1 MQNQREERVYRVR
14 FKGELLPG
22 YSKES
27 VILAVAKAYNQ
38 APDDIA
44 RWFVP
49 GGVNLRE
56 EATYQ
61 EALQL
66 EGYFRR
72 QGMVVHIESLSGS
85 NESQVEDASH
95 NAENTATSANASVND
110 QVNSDT
116 AIPSSK
122 QPSGQSIE
130 QSAEQST
137 TQEASANAHNQD
149 ENIDPNEKARRELE
163 EMLKHNQSGEMTLEK
178 LQQTLSQLNLALIP
192 QELKD
197 FRPASLLKR
206 LGAFIIDFVIL
217 SFVFQIVIL
226 NLLIMLGFVDGN
238 IFERYLGL
246 LNESNGS
253 LEMMLNSPDMI
264 DALNQIVMS
273 LAPWYVIT
281 YLAYFVLQERFYGA
295 TLGKKLFR
303 IRIYSLVT
311 GSVLRWNTVVL
322 RTIFFFLGLQV
333 LSYIPVIGI
342 FLFAM
347 TMFVALRDPLYRRSF
362 YDRVTKTV
370 VGSIDTREIK

>member
-66 EGYFRR
+66 EGYFRQ
-72 QGMVVHIESLSGS
+72 QGMVVHIESLLDADV
-85 NESQVEDASH
+85 SQVEDASL
-95 NAENTATSANASVND
+95 NAENRATSVNASANDQASSDTATS
-110 QVNSDT
+110 
-116 AIPSSK
+116 ISK
-122 QPSGQSIE
+122 QSPE
-130 QSAEQST
+130 QSSEQST
-137 TQEASANAHNQD
+137 TQEASANSHNQD

-217 SFVFQIVIL
+217 SFVFQIVVL
-226 NLLIMLGFVDGN
+226 NLLIMLGLVDGN

-253 LEMMLNSPDMI
+253 LETMLNNPDMI

-347 TMFVALRDPLYRRSF
+347 TMFVALRDPLYRRSL

-370 VGSIDTREIK
+370 VGSIENREIK

>member
-38 APDDIA
+38 APDNIA

-66 EGYFRR
+66 EGYFRQ
-72 QGMVVHIESLSGS
+72 QGMVVHIESLSDADVS
-85 NESQVEDASH
+85 PVEDASL
-95 NAENTATSANASVND
+95 NAENRATSVNASANDQARSDTATS
-110 QVNSDT
+110 
-116 AIPSSK
+116 ISK
-122 QPSGQSIE
+122 QSPE
-130 QSAEQST
+130 QSSEQST
-137 TQEASANAHNQD
+137 TQEASANSHNQD

-217 SFVFQIVIL
+217 SFVFQIVVL
-226 NLLIMLGFVDGN
+226 NLLIMLGLVDGN

-253 LEMMLNSPDMI
+253 LETMLNNPDMI

-347 TMFVALRDPLYRRSF
+347 TMFIALRDPLYRRSL

-370 VGSIDTREIK
+370 VGSIENREIK

>member
-1 MQNQREERVYRVR
+1 MQNQREEKVYRVR

-49 GGVNLRE
+49 DGVNLRE
-56 EATYQ
+56 EASYQ

-66 EGYFRR
+66 EGYFRQ
-72 QGMVVHIESLSGS
+72 QGMVVHIESLSDS
-85 NESQVEDASH
+85 NLSQVEDASH
-95 NAENTATSANASVND
+95 NVENTEISAKASAND
-110 QVNSDT
+110 QVNFDT
-116 AIPSSK
+116 AMPSSK
-122 QPSGQSIE
+122 QAPK
-130 QSAEQST
+130 QST
-137 TQEASANAHNQD
+137 TQDASVNAHNQD

-217 SFVFQIVIL
+217 SFVFQIVVL
-226 NLLIMLGFVDGN
+226 NLLIMLGLVDGN

-253 LEMMLNSPDMI
+253 LETMLNNPDMI

-281 YLAYFVLQERFYGA
+281 YFAYFVLQERFYGA

-347 TMFVALRDPLYRRSF
+347 TMFVALRDPLYRRSL

-370 VGSIDTREIK
+370 VGSIENREIK

>member
-66 EGYFRR
+66 EGYFRQ
-72 QGMVVHIESLSGS
+72 QGMVVHIESLLDADV
-85 NESQVEDASH
+85 SQVEDASL
-95 NAENTATSANASVND
+95 NAENRATSVNASANDQASSDTATS
-110 QVNSDT
+110 
-116 AIPSSK
+116 ISK
-122 QPSGQSIE
+122 QSPE
-130 QSAEQST
+130 QSSEQST
-137 TQEASANAHNQD
+137 TQEASANSHNQD

-217 SFVFQIVIL
+217 SFVFQIVVL
-226 NLLIMLGFVDGN
+226 NLLIMLGLVDGN

-253 LEMMLNSPDMI
+253 LETMLNNPDMI

-322 RTIFFFLGLQV
+322 RTIFFFFGLQV

-347 TMFVALRDPLYRRSF
+347 TMFVALRDPLYRRSL

-370 VGSIDTREIK
+370 VGSIENREIK